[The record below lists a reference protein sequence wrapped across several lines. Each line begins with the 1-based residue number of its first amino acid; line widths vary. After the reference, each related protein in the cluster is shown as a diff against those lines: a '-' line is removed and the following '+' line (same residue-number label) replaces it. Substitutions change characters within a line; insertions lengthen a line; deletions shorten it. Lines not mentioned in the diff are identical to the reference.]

1 MYPDNRPAKQKRAT
15 LQSDAPRDN
24 RMGGDGY
31 PSGGEALGLPTPA
44 HDIQSYPHA
53 WKTAGARGQ
62 SPRLL
67 TDIIAEQLADI
78 IAEQ

>member
-1 MYPDNRPAKQKRAT
+1 VYPDNRPAKQKRAT
-15 LQSDAPRDN
+15 LQSDVSRDN

-31 PSGGEALGLPTPA
+31 PSGEAFAPPHPA